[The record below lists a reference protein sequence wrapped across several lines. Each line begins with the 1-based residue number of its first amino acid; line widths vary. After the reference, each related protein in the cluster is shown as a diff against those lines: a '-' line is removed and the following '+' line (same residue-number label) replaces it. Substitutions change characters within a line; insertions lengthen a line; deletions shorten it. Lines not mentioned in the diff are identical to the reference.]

1 MPRFQ
6 AFEATDLA
14 GYPAEGRGPYNEIL
28 RRPGFSMGIYHL
40 PVGGEDH
47 QHPHRSDEIYFV
59 QRGHA
64 TLRVEG
70 EDHPVGPG
78 SIVSVDPGAEHGF
91 TDIREDLTV
100 LVLFAPAEVPDA

>member
-1 MPRFQ
+1 
-6 AFEATDLA
+6 
-14 GYPAEGRGPYNEIL
+14 
-28 RRPGFSMGIYHL
+28 MGVYRL

-47 QHPHRSDEIYFV
+47 QHPHRSDEVYLV
-59 QRGHA
+59 QSGRA

>member
-6 AFEATDLA
+6 AFESTDLA
-14 GYPAEGRGPYNEIL
+14 GYPARGGGPYAEIF
-28 RRPGFSMGIYHL
+28 RRPGFSMGVHHL

-47 QHPHRSDEIYFV
+47 QHPHRSDEVYFV
-59 QRGHA
+59 QRGRA

-91 TDIREDLTV
+91 TGTTAHLTV
-100 LVLFAPAEVPDA
+100 LVLSAPAEVPAA